1 MHYKNEFD
9 KYLNTLS
16 EVYKKY
22 HYKDLNFRDKNKVLQ
37 DMKALEVILDNIIYL
52 CTNNEG
58 LNKTDLKLEIEKK
71 LSYIDLVS
79 DIAHS

>member
-1 MHYKNEFD
+1 MQYKKEFD

-16 EVYKKY
+16 EVYNKY
-22 HYKDLNFRDKNKVLQ
+22 NYTNINFRDKNKLLQ

-58 LNKTDLKLEIEKK
+58 LNRLDLKLEMEKK
-71 LSYIDLVS
+71 LSEIDLVS
-79 DIAHS
+79 NEPQS